1 MQISWH
7 GLSSFHI
14 NTKPVHD
21 EVGLVIDPYQNDT
34 GLRFPRTLSA
44 DIVVYSED
52 TPAHNNVA
60 AVSGEPFIINE
71 PGEYEVK
78 NVFVYGINAPKGEE
92 GSKKT
97 PHVIYRIESEDM
109 TLLHLGALDRNLTE
123 AELEAAQN
131 VDILML
137 PVGGGSVMSPKIAS
151 DIIGRVEPRM
161 IIPMY
166 YALPNVKE
174 KLDKIDVF
182 CKELGVCKKEEA
194 NKLKIAKKDLP
205 QDEMLIVVL
214 SKV

>member
-14 NTKPVHD
+14 VTKPVHD
-21 EVGLVIDPYQNDT
+21 EVGLVIDPYQNTT
-34 GLRFPRTLSA
+34 GLRFPRALSA
-44 DIVVYSED
+44 DIVAYSED
-52 TPAHNNVA
+52 TASHNNVVA
-60 AVSGEPFIINE
+60 IGGEPFVINE

-78 NVFVYGINAPKGEE
+78 NVFVYGIDAKKGDE
-92 GSKKT
+92 GKKS

-109 TLLHLGALDRNLTE
+109 TLAHLGALDRKLTE
-123 AELEAAQN
+123 EELEAMQN

-137 PVGGGSVMSPKIAS
+137 PVGGGSVMSPKIAT

-166 YALPNVKE
+166 YALPKVKE
-174 KLDKIDVF
+174 KLGKIDAF
-182 CKELGVCKKEEA
+182 CKELGVCKKEET

-205 QDEMLIVVL
+205 QDEMVIVVL
-214 SKV
+214 SRT